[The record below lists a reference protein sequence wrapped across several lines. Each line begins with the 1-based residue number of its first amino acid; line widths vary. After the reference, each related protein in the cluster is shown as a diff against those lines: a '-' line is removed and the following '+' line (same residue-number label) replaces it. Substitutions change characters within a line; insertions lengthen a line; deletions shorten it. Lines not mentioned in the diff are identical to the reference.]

1 MRKVKTIAMEAKTY
15 LDPREY
21 LRDCWRLARKV
32 YDSGWRPD
40 VLLVLWRGGAAP
52 GVALHEFFKAKG
64 VSLRHE
70 PVKCSSYTGIGT
82 SNAVVEFDERAES
95 LIKSLESGTKVLVV
109 DDVFDTGRT
118 AAAVHGRM
126 DAIGCEMRLACVYW
140 KPSKNVTE
148 YLPDYFVAQTDDWI
162 VFPHEIEGLAPDEVA
177 QKDPVLAELLFG

>member
-126 DAIGCEMRLACVYW
+126 DAIGCEMRLTCVYW
-140 KPSKNVTE
+140 KPSKNVTP
-148 YLPDYFVAQTDDWI
+148 YKPDFYVTTLERWI
-162 VFPHEIEGLAPDEVA
+162 VFPHEIEGLTPEEIMD
-177 QKDPVLAELLFG
+177 KDPVLAKLVRL